1 MSTNS
6 DSRGLVITIMVVA
19 PTNST
24 MLRSA
29 TETDD
34 PTADLICV
42 VSAVRRDRISPVLVW
57 SKYETESEVRWL
69 NTSLRRSATMRSPS
83 VTTR

>member
-1 MSTNS
+1 MSTKS

-29 TETDD
+29 TDTDE
-34 PTADLICV
+34 PTADLIWV
-42 VSAVRRDRISPVLVW
+42 VSAVSRESISPVLVW
-57 SKYETESEVRWL
+57 SK
-69 NTSLRRSATMRSPS
+69 
-83 VTTR
+83 